1 MNFIAT
7 VNTPAHGHISVTFS
21 DDEKSVLGAWRDNV
35 TIELSGKEKQQ
46 ITNDIICNRRHKRV
60 FEKAYVS
67 TSGFGVFIFPV
78 RSGRFCQSKLIEF
91 ATQIA
96 LWVKNRIRVRLQRT
110 GSSGGGDAYRQQCHQ
125 VQKTSPTKQ
134 ESTRGVSRA
143 GNT

>member
-21 DDEKSVLGAWRDNV
+21 DNEKSVLGAWRDNV

-60 FEKAYVS
+60 FEKRMSPLRDLAYSSSRYAAVASASQNSSSSPRRSRYGLKQNPGS
-67 TSGFGVFIFPV
+67 TSAN
-78 RSGRFCQSKLIEF
+78 RKQWGRGCVSP
-91 ATQIA
+91 TMP
-96 LWVKNRIRVRLQRT
+96 
-110 GSSGGGDAYRQQCHQ
+110 SSA
-125 VQKTSPTKQ
+125 KTSPTKQ

>member
-21 DDEKSVLGAWRDNV
+21 DNEKSVLGAWRDNV

-67 TSGFGVFIFPV
+67 TSGLAYLSSRCAAVASASQNSPSSPR
-78 RSGRFCQSKLIEF
+78 RSRYGLKKNPGLTSANRKLWGRGCVSPTIP
-91 ATQIA
+91 
-96 LWVKNRIRVRLQRT
+96 
-110 GSSGGGDAYRQQCHQ
+110 SSA
-125 VQKTSPTKQ
+125 KTSPTKQ
-134 ESTRGVSRA
+134 ESTRGASRA
-143 GNT
+143 GNM

>member
-21 DDEKSVLGAWRDNV
+21 ENEKSVLDAWRDNV

-78 RSGRFCQSKLIEF
+78 RSGRFCQSKLIGSPRRSRYGLKQNPGSTS
-91 ATQIA
+91 A
-96 LWVKNRIRVRLQRT
+96 NRKQWGRGCV
-110 GSSGGGDAYRQQCHQ
+110 
-125 VQKTSPTKQ
+125 SPTMPSSAK
-134 ESTRGVSRA
+134 T
-143 GNT
+143 